1 MNDYLRISTTPFSS
15 LDSSRLSTASEPDP
29 DSVISSYM
37 RVAPE
42 QRYFQTEDME
52 ECLKLPAE
60 VTRMSTSELELD
72 AVAADIINHQDVTG
86 AAMNPGLVALWE
98 DERLR
103 RKKVG
108 MSDPLSPPPS
118 PPRPEAAADKSES
131 EKFWYER
138 LSKVIEDKM
147 MNETLNDSPDASDP
161 EATINIPKK
170 ISRPHVYA
178 AETPELEVSQL
189 PEATQLDAHIQ
200 SLSDTI
206 LNATASASFVNTS
219 MSENSSKYAD
229 ETIVDE
235 EFILSQVGSVD
246 SESEEEDVD
255 DELVGLL
262 ADLAT
267 EAQEN
272 KAEENG
278 ERCKPNTDQDDDI
291 FKTPKSQK
299 TQSQSQPS
307 GRKKKSLIREPE
319 KEKVDSESL
328 GISQIIWDKEDDED
342 IFKTPKSQRSQQRPE
357 SVTKKKLSRVL
368 EEEEERETLE
378 MSQVVWDTDHDH
390 PGDDN
395 WDSLDKTLMETF
407 AKNLTPTKNCD
418 IEDLITETDSDSN

>member
-1 MNDYLRISTTPFSS
+1 MIFSS

-37 RVAPE
+37 RIAPE
-42 QRYFQTEDME
+42 QRYFQPDDME
-52 ECLKLPAE
+52 DCLKLPAE

-72 AVAADIINHQDVTG
+72 AVAADIINHQDLTG

-170 ISRPHVYA
+170 ITRPHVYA
-178 AETPELEVSQL
+178 AETPDLEVSQL

-206 LNATASASFVNTS
+206 LNATASASLVNTT
-219 MSENSSKYAD
+219 MSEDSSKYAD

-235 EFILSQVGSVD
+235 DFILSQVASVG

-255 DELVGLL
+255 DELVDLL

-267 EAQEN
+267 EAREN
-272 KAEENG
+272 KALENG
-278 ERCKPNTDQDDDI
+278 GKEKSNSDQDDDI

-299 TQSQSQPS
+299 SHSQTS
-307 GRKKKSLIREPE
+307 GRNRKSLMRGSEI
-319 KEKVDSESL
+319 EKVDSESL
-328 GISQIIWDKEDDED
+328 EMSQIIWDNEDDED
-342 IFKTPKSQRSQQRPE
+342 SFKTPKSQRSQQRPE
-357 SVTKKKLSRVL
+357 SITKKKLSRVL

-390 PGDDN
+390 PGDESEAGDN
-395 WDSLDKTLMETF
+395 WDSLDNTMMENF
-407 AKNLTPTKNCD
+407 AKNLTPSKNCD
-418 IEDLITETDSDSN
+418 IENLITESD